1 VDEGI
6 RLGVI
11 VTPAF
16 FIHGRLIVGSA
27 SNHSLSLR
35 SNLLKPRIKSSSLSR
50 ISYAENAPLSR
61 SLSMREPCVVLVW
74 CSH

>member
-16 FIHGRLIVGSA
+16 FIHGRLIVGSCFEKSFSFY
-27 SNHSLSLR
+27 SNFLK
-35 SNLLKPRIKSSSLSR
+35 LLIKSSSLSR
-50 ISYAENAPLSR
+50 ALCAENAQR
-61 SLSMREPCVVLVW
+61 SSCIWVQRPHVALV
-74 CSH
+74 